1 MRRGD
6 PVLRSGGRRA
16 GAAPRSS
23 PPGAA
28 LRRLL
33 AAFALALRLPA
44 AGPALAQE
52 DPPAAPAAA
61 EAAAGEEAVPTPVGI
76 EAISV
81 TGERIDV
88 TDVQDEAQAITA
100 FAAGDLDRMSIG
112 NVDGLSLNVPGLHVG
127 QQGQQAIV
135 TLRAVG
141 TENASL
147 TGEPG
152 VAFHV
157 DGINYGRPAA
167 ARVAFFDVQAI
178 EVRRGPQGLTGGKNS
193 TSGAIH
199 VITNDPSMEYEAEA
213 DVLFGNYDRVRIRG
227 MVNLPLG
234 ERMAARLAVFHE
246 DRDGFLDNV
255 SVSDSRD
262 PFDADNFGLRAK
274 IRLQPTDALDVVL
287 GYNYYKETGNGPQA
301 DVVPVF
307 NSDPCDLASAP
318 PGGLIS
324 PDFTS
329 FMPIAA
335 ACRVEGGFDF
345 TTGTFEPFRHAPAT
359 EDLDPRRTHADML
372 AAQDDRYWGL
382 TGRADWE
389 LPDLPLLGTSS
400 LKLLGGYQRT
410 ENRFDWDF
418 DSVDSEFFNLF
429 SDSRF
434 DEYSGEVQWSGVT
447 GERLTWQSSLFFM
460 RQRGEGLITS
470 PQIRNANV
478 DRLVIL
484 QEVENKSY
492 GAALHAEYQLAE
504 RVTFGL
510 GGRWIKDRKRSF
522 LSARN
527 ESTYEA
533 CESRNDGLEF
543 RQVVSGVDPPLPDCS
558 LTQRGT
564 MWGARLE
571 WRPTDDQLLYAGI
584 DRGYKSGGFGT
595 GGVGTYEPE
604 KIWAYTLGSKSEF
617 LGSSLQLNLEGFF
630 YAYDSMQLA
639 LIDGTRIRTENTDA
653 RMYGWDLE
661 VRAFPLPGL
670 RVQGLIS
677 FIDTETRDYFS
688 LDPASLGDDF
698 EAERLLQRT
707 IAERRGL
714 SFQEDRNCPAGPDD
728 FANQVPCGALGDRD
742 GLDDFGGRELSRAP
756 RWKLNVSVE
765 YDIPLGAWGTL
776 TPRVQYA
783 WQDETYFRIFNRS
796 FDLQD
801 DFHTTNL
808 KLLYTSPEERWE
820 AEVFVNNVEDDA
832 IKQNILIGPRT
843 FGSPP
848 LAWYSEPRFYGV
860 RLRYRY

>member
-1 MRRGD
+1 
-6 PVLRSGGRRA
+6 VLIVLLGVCALFGPTSV
-16 GAAPRSS
+16 GAQQDATTPAVEAP
-23 PPGAA
+23 PTATPETEA
-28 LRRLL
+28 L
-33 AAFALALRLPA
+33 
-44 AGPALAQE
+44 E
-52 DPPAAPAAA
+52 
-61 EAAAGEEAVPTPVGI
+61 PTPEGVESI
-76 EAISV
+76 AV
-81 TGERIDV
+81 TGERLDI

-100 FAAGDLDRMSIG
+100 FGAADLDKLSIG

-135 TLRAVG
+135 TLRGVG

-167 ARVAFFDVQAI
+167 ARVAFFDIKAI

-199 VITNDPSMEYEAEA
+199 VITNDPSTEYEI
-213 DVLFGNYDRVRIRG
+213 DGDLLIGNYDRVRARG
-227 MVNLPLG
+227 VVNVPIG
-234 ERMAARLAVFHE
+234 EFLATRLALFYE

-255 SVSDSRD
+255 NVSDSRD
-262 PFDADNFGLRAK
+262 PFDADNFGLRGK
-274 IRLQPTDALDVVL
+274 LRIMPSDSLDIVL

-307 NSDPCDLASAP
+307 NEDPCDLANAP

-335 ACRVEGGFDF
+335 ACRVEGGFD
-345 TTGTFEPFRHAPAT
+345 TRTGTFEPFRHAPSR
-359 EDLDPRRTHADML
+359 EDLDPRETYADL
-372 AAQDDRYWGL
+372 LSAQDDRYWGFS
-382 TGRADWE
+382 GKIDWAA
-389 LPDLPLLGTSS
+389 PDLPLIGASR

-410 ENRFDWDF
+410 ETRFDWDF

-434 DEYSGEVQWSGVT
+434 DEYSSELQWTAAS
-447 GERLTWQSSLFFM
+447 GERLTWQASLFFM
-460 RQRGEGLITS
+460 RQRGDGLITS
-470 PQIRNANV
+470 PQIGSPNK
-478 DRLVIL
+478 DRLVIQ

-492 GAALHAEYQLAE
+492 GAALHGEYQLTASL
-504 RVTFGL
+504 TFSL

-527 ESTYEA
+527 EATYEA

-543 RQVVSGVDPPLPDCS
+543 RQEVAGIDPPLPGCD
-558 LTQRGT
+558 LTDRGT
-564 MWGARLE
+564 TWGARLE
-571 WRPTDDQLLYAGI
+571 WRPADDHLLYAGI

-595 GGVGTYEPE
+595 GGVGTYDPE

-617 LGSSLQLNLEGFF
+617 LDNRLQLNLEGFF

-661 VRAFPLPGL
+661 MRAFPVPGL
-670 RVQGLIS
+670 RLQGLLS
-677 FIDTETRDYFS
+677 FIDTETRDYYT

-698 EAERLLQRT
+698 QAERLLNRT

-714 SFQEDRNCPAGPDD
+714 SFQTDRNCPAAPDD
-728 FANQVPCGALGDRD
+728 FANLVPCGALGDRD
-742 GLDDFGGRELSRAP
+742 GLDEFSGNDLSRAP
-756 RWKLNVSVE
+756 RWKFNISAE
-765 YDIPLGAWGTL
+765 YDVPLGDYGML

-783 WQDETYFRIFNRS
+783 WQDETYYRVFNRR
-796 FDLQD
+796 FDLQE

-808 KLLYTSPEERWE
+808 KLIWISPEERWE

-832 IKQNILIGPRT
+832 IKQNILVGPRA

-848 LAWYSEPRFYGV
+848 LAWYSEPRFYGFRV
-860 RLRYRY
+860 GFRY